1 MLMDLEWRGTKCKL
15 FMGIKHFIV
24 CCAFINTIY
33 IYKPKTGMVY
43 SHHYASI
50 NGSLISKINC
60 TTISSLLLRSIKL
73 FVHGFID
80 VPKVQKVQDCQER
93 AHWGLAGSSPAT
105 SHLSLEKG
113 THGSQAQPPPP
124 YFPFPIIS
132 SLSPVTVTIYTATV
146 IVECGL
152 IFS

>member
-43 SHHYASI
+43 SYHYASI
-50 NGSLISKINC
+50 NGSLISRINC
-60 TTISSLLLRSIKL
+60 TISSLLWRSIKL
-73 FVHGFID
+73 LVHGFID
-80 VPKVQKVQDCQER
+80 VQKVQNVQDCKER

-105 SHLSLEKG
+105 SLLSLEKG
-113 THGSQAQPPPP
+113 THHSQAQPPPP

-132 SLSPVTVTIYTATV
+132 PLSPMTVTICTATV
-146 IVECGL
+146 TVECGL
-152 IFS
+152 ILS